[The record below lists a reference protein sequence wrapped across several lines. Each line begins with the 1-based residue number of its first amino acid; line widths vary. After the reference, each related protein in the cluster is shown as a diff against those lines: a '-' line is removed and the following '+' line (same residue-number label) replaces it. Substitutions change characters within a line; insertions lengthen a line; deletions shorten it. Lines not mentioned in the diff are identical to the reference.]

1 MIVCSHCLSQA
12 QPKRAGAWGRPAGV
26 GGFLPD
32 RGGGDLAPPLPG
44 APFPHRTPTPIPSM
58 EAATHHSGEQV
69 DFSLYYFR
77 MTMNSGNT
85 VKYLENL
92 DKPEEK

>member
-26 GGFLPD
+26 GGVLSA
-32 RGGGDLAPPLPG
+32 RGGGDLAQPLPG
-44 APFPHRTPTPIPSM
+44 APSLHRTPSPIPSM

-77 MTMNSGNT
+77 MTMNSGNI
-85 VKYLENL
+85 VEYLENS